1 MRIQSESV
9 IHHPRDLVFKAYRD
23 ELPEIAAYMSDIE
36 EIKVINRNEAGAEVR
51 LHNVWV
57 AQREIPS
64 FARNI
69 VRPEMLQWDDHA
81 EWNQDTWTCDWQLK
95 TRVFTDSVGCGGS
108 NRFVAVDDNTT
119 KVVLE
124 GNLDID
130 LKDIPGVPR
139 LLAGRIAP
147 KVEAFIVSLITPNL
161 KEVNAS
167 LQTYLD
173 AKQA

>member
-1 MRIQSESV
+1 
-9 IHHPRDLVFKAYRD
+9 VFRAYRD
-23 ELPEIAAYMSDIE
+23 ELPEIANYMSDIQ
-36 EIKVINRNEAGAEVR
+36 EIRMLTREDSGEATN

-57 AQREIPS
+57 AQREIPA

-69 VRPEMLQWDDHA
+69 VKPEMLQWDDYA
-81 EWNQDTWTCDWQLK
+81 QWDETGWTCEWQLK

-124 GNLDID
+124 GHLDID
-130 LKDIPGVPR
+130 LKHIPGVPR

-167 LQTYLD
+167 LETYLND
-173 AKQA
+173 KLG

>member
-1 MRIQSESV
+1 MRIHSESLV
-9 IHHPRDLVFKAYRD
+9 RHPRELVFRAYRD
-23 ELPEIAAYMSDIE
+23 ELPAIAEYMSDIQ
-36 EIKVINRNEAGAEVR
+36 EIRLLSREDSGEQTR

-64 FARNI
+64 FARQI

-81 EWNQDTWTCDWQLK
+81 QWDESIWTCDWQLK
-95 TRVFTDSVGCGGS
+95 TRVFTDSVACGGS
-108 NRFVAVDDNTT
+108 NRFLAVDDNTT
-119 KVVLE
+119 RVVLE
-124 GNLDID
+124 GSLEID
-130 LKDIPGVPR
+130 LKHIPGVPK

-167 LQTYLD
+167 LETYLD
-173 AKQA
+173 AKLG